1 MSDLM
6 LSYKEIEAI
15 ANDVTGEIGIV
26 DGVCHPEAS
35 GSEAGSTTI

>member
-26 DGVCHPEAS
+26 DGVCHINNA
-35 GSEAGSTTI
+35 GSETGSAEI

>member
-26 DGVCHPEAS
+26 DGVCHLEAS